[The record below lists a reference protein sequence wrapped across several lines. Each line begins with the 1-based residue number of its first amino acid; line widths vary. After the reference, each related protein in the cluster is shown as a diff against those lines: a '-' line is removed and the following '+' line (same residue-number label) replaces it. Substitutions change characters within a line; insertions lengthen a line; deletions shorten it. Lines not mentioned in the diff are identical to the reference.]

1 MTVRGRELR
10 DELDT
15 VSRALLRS
23 ASHGSSRTEF
33 LREASAAILGFTDA
47 ESLDLW
53 LEDRRR
59 PYHWQASG
67 RPRLTS
73 SITSLSSGSG
83 NERWRRP
90 PDGPAPVLTLLDHIL
105 PLVDEGGRAAA
116 SATRTAGGSLWLRDL
131 VLLPFEID
139 DRDQGVLRLCRPGGR
154 NPTESDIE
162 SCESLAQVLGV
173 AIASRRAQAALTE
186 RVKELTCMYGIARIA
201 ATPNLTLDEA
211 LQSIV
216 ELLPAAWQYPDRATA
231 CITLDECAFD
241 TGGFESGPRR
251 LSADILVKG
260 TPRGLVEVVYAD
272 RRRDL
277 ERPILFEEAPFLEEE
292 HNLIQGIAREL
303 TSIIE
308 RKRAEE
314 ETLRL
319 QQQIHHADRL
329 ATIGQLAAGIAHEL
343 NEPLGNI
350 LGFAQ
355 LAHKSPDLGD
365 QTRRDLEKIV
375 TASLYAR
382 EIIKKLLFFSRQ
394 TPPEKSGVNLN
405 TVAEDGLSLL
415 EPRCAKAGIAVV
427 RKLAAEAPVVLGD
440 AAQLQQVLVN
450 LGVNAIQAMPEGGTL
465 EVGTAT
471 EDALVCLTLE
481 DTGVG
486 IPPDNLE
493 RIFLPFFT
501 TKDVGQGTGLGLAV
515 VHGIVTLHGGTVR
528 ADSELGRGTRF
539 EIRLPANKE
548 PVAGSDRDG
557 L

>member
-1 MTVRGRELR
+1 MAVRGRELR

-15 VSRALLRS
+15 VSRTLLRS
-23 ASHGSSRTEF
+23 ASQGTSRTEF
-33 LREASAAILGFTDA
+33 LREASAAILGFTGA

-53 LEDRRR
+53 LEDHRR

-73 SITSLSSGSG
+73 AITSLSSGEG
-83 NERWRRP
+83 AERWRRP
-90 PDGPAPVLTLLDHIL
+90 RDGPSPVATLLDHIL
-105 PLVDEGGRAAA
+105 PLIDEGGGIAA
-116 SATRTAGGSLWLRDL
+116 SATRTAGGGLWLRDL
-131 VLLPFEID
+131 ILLPFEID
-139 DRDQGVLRLCRPGGR
+139 DRDEGVLRLCRPGVR
-154 NPTESDIE
+154 DPTESDIE
-162 SCESLAQVLGV
+162 SCESLAHVLGV

-216 ELLPAAWQYPDRATA
+216 EQLPAAWQYPDRATA
-231 CITLDECAFD
+231 RITLDERAFD
-241 TGGFESGPRR
+241 TRCFESGPRC

-260 TPRGLVEVVYAD
+260 TPRGQVEVVYAD
-272 RRRDL
+272 RRQDR

-308 RKRAEE
+308 RRRAEE

-319 QQQIHHADRL
+319 QEQIRHADRL

-355 LAHKSPDLGD
+355 LAHKYPDLAD
-365 QTRRDLEKIV
+365 QTRQDLEKIV

-382 EIIKKLLFFSRQ
+382 EVIKKLLFFSRQ
-394 TPPEKSGVNLN
+394 TPPEKTGVDLN
-405 TVAEDGLSLL
+405 RVVEDGLSLL

-427 RKLAAEAPVVLGD
+427 RKLAPEAPIVLGD

-450 LGVNAIQAMPEGGTL
+450 LGVNAIQAMAKGGTL
-465 EVGTAT
+465 QVGTAI
-471 EDALVCLTLE
+471 EDTVVRLTLE

-501 TKDVGQGTGLGLAV
+501 TKDVGAGTGLGLAV
-515 VHGIVTLHGGTVR
+515 VHGIVSLHGGTVR
-528 ADSELGRGTRF
+528 ADSEVGRGTRF
-539 EIRLPANKE
+539 EIRLPANE
-548 PVAGSDRDG
+548 ETVTGSDHCDG
-557 L
+557 

>member
-1 MTVRGRELR
+1 MVAVRGRELR

-15 VSRALLRS
+15 VSRALLRG
-23 ASHGSSRTEF
+23 ASQGTSRTEF
-33 LREASAAILGFTDA
+33 LREASAAILSFTGA

-67 RPRLTS
+67 QPLTS
-73 SITSLSSGSG
+73 SITSLSSGAG
-83 NERWRRP
+83 ADRWRRP
-90 PDGPAPVLTLLDHIL
+90 RDGPSPAERLLDHIL
-105 PLVDEGGRAAA
+105 PLVDEEGKVAA
-116 SATRTAGGSLWLRDL
+116 SATRAAGGSLWLRDL

-139 DRDQGVLRLCRPGGR
+139 NLDEGVLRLCRPGVTE
-154 NPTESDIE
+154 PTESDIV
-162 SCESLAQVLGV
+162 SCESLAHVLGV

-201 ATPNLTLDEA
+201 ATPNVALDEA

-216 ELLPAAWQYPDRATA
+216 ELLPAAWQYPERATA
-231 CITLDECAFD
+231 RITLEESEFR
-241 TGGFESGPRR
+241 TRGFESGPRC
-251 LSADILVKG
+251 LSADILVRG
-260 TPRGLVEVVYAD
+260 TPRGLVEVVYAEGD
-272 RRRDL
+272 RDL

-292 HNLIQGIAREL
+292 HNLIQGISREL

-319 QQQIHHADRL
+319 QHQVRHADRL

-355 LAHKSPDLGD
+355 LAHKSPGLTD

-394 TPPEKSGVNLN
+394 TPPEKLGVDLN
-405 TVAEDGLSLL
+405 KVVEDGLSLL
-415 EPRCAKAGIAVV
+415 EPRCAKAGITVV
-427 RKLAAEAPVVLGD
+427 RKLAPEAPVVLGD

-465 EVGTAT
+465 QVGTAM
-471 EDALVCLTLE
+471 EEAVACLTLE

-486 IPPDNLE
+486 IPPENLE

-501 TKDVGQGTGLGLAV
+501 TKDVGAGTGLGLAV
-515 VHGIVTLHGGTVR
+515 VHGIISLHDGTVH
-528 ADSELGRGTRF
+528 ADSEVGRGTRF
-539 EIRLPANKE
+539 EIRLPADE
-548 PVAGSDRDG
+548 ETMTGSDRNG
-557 L
+557 G